1 MRRVMSTHKVVVV
14 GSANAD
20 LVLDVDH
27 RPVAGETVLGSDVVI
42 TPGGKGANQAV
53 AAARVGGD
61 VAFIGCV
68 GADGYGA
75 LLRASLAGAGVDL
88 AGMRTVD
95 APTGNAIII
104 VTPDGENSIIV
115 APSAN
120 RQVSPQMIDELEA
133 VWSDAAV
140 LVVQLE
146 IPIETVTHLA
156 SRAHQAGTRVVVNA
170 APAAVLPPEVLAVS
184 DPLVVNESE
193 AAFLLR
199 RPQPATAGDG
209 DGADV
214 ALHVA
219 LDAGH
224 DSADD
229 DDAVRLVADL
239 LDLGVRSVVLTLGSK
254 GAVLL
259 ERDADNEPGT
269 TRHVP
274 ARPVTAVDTTGAGDA
289 FVGALAVELAA
300 GAGLEAAV
308 LRATEV
314 AAVAV
319 GRRGAQES
327 YPTLAELEAR

>member
-1 MRRVMSTHKVVVV
+1 MSPHKVVVV

-27 RPVAGETVLGSDVVI
+27 RPAAGETILGSDVVI

-53 AAARVGGD
+53 AAGRVGGE
-61 VAFIGCV
+61 VAFIGCI
-68 GADGYGA
+68 GADGPGE

-88 AGMRTVD
+88 TGLRTVL
-95 APTGNAIII
+95 APTGSAIIL

-115 APSAN
+115 APAAN
-120 RQVSPQMIDELEA
+120 RLISPQMIDELEA
-133 VWSDAAV
+133 VWSGATV

-146 IPIETVTHLA
+146 IPLETVVHLA
-156 SRAHQAGTRVVVNA
+156 LRAHQNGTRVILNA
-170 APAAVLPPEVLAVS
+170 APAAALPPEVLAVS

-193 AAFLLR
+193 AAFFLGR
-199 RPQPATAGDG
+199 TQPAAPDDG
-209 DGADV
+209 DEADGAI
-214 ALHVA
+214 
-219 LDAGH
+219 
-224 DSADD
+224 
-229 DDAVRLVADL
+229 RLVADL
-239 LDLGVRSVVLTLGSK
+239 LDLGPRSVVLTLGSQ

-259 ERDADNEPGT
+259 DRGADSEAGSAV
-269 TRHVP
+269 HVP
-274 ARPVTAVDTTGAGDA
+274 ARAIATVDTTGAGDA

-308 LRATEV
+308 LRATVV

-327 YPTLAELEAR
+327 YPTLADLETR